1 MLTITGENRRQL
13 DFRREE
19 GGGVRFQFFGG
30 FKIFDD
36 KPC

>member
-13 DFRREE
+13 DFRR
-19 GGGVRFQFFGG
+19 GGRGVVRFQFFGG